1 MADHR
6 GDLLAA
12 IRLMRPRQWPILSV
26 QLAVGIVAAGLL
38 TTDRLTGV
46 DATTA
51 WPILWSWPTL
61 LAAWLAWV
69 VLLNGGTLAFNSAY
83 DRDTEPV
90 AYLAAPPPPPRWLSG
105 FALVWMAVGVV
116 VGWARVAPA
125 FGLLTAACVVLS
137 LLYSHPVVRWK
148 ARPGFDLA
156 VNMAGYGAGTTL
168 AGLLAGMAAMTG
180 ANAGGASGLP
190 AAAWWLVGGFALL
203 FGSFYPLTQLYQL
216 EEDRRRGDRTLATAL
231 GIDRSLRLALIL
243 GLAAA
248 VCLLAVFAVLDP
260 AVAPGSDRTAP
271 SRWSSL
277 TASWSL
283 PAAWPLALALTAWL
297 GNIAWWLSRW
307 RRGSGTDHER
317 GMYRALVLWAIVDLA
332 LLGSLYLALRG

>member
-1 MADHR
+1 MANHR

-12 IRLMRPRQWPILSV
+12 FRLMRPRQWPILSV
-26 QLAVGIVAAGLL
+26 QLGVGIVAAGML
-38 TTDRLTGV
+38 TTDGPTTV
-46 DATTA
+46 DAATA
-51 WPILWSWPTL
+51 WPILGTWQTLVAALPTL
-61 LAAWLAWV
+61 VAAWLAWV

-90 AYLAAPPPPPRWLSG
+90 AYLTTPPLPPRWLSG
-105 FALVWMAVGVV
+105 FALIWMAVGVV
-116 VGWARVAPA
+116 VGWTRVSPA
-125 FGLLTAACVVLS
+125 FGLLTAICVVLS
-137 LLYSHPVVRWK
+137 LLYSHPATRWK

-168 AGLLAGMAAMTG
+168 AGLLAGLAAVTG
-180 ANAGGASGLP
+180 ATVDGAGGLPAAAVSSAATVLP

-231 GIDRSLRLALIL
+231 GIDRSLRLALML
-243 GLAAA
+243 GLAAT
-248 VCLLAVFAVLDP
+248 VCLLT
-260 AVAPGSDRTAP
+260 VAWPLA
-271 SRWSSL
+271 
-277 TASWSL
+277 
-283 PAAWPLALALTAWL
+283 AAWPLALALTAWL

-307 RRGSGTDHER
+307 RRGRETDHEH
-317 GMYRALVLWAIVDLA
+317 GMYRALVLWAVVDVA